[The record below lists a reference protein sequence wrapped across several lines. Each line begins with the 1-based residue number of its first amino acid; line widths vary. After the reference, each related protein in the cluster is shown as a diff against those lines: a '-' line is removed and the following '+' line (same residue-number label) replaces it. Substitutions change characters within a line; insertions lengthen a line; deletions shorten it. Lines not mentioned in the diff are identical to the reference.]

1 MPIPKS
7 KKALAALFEKLGA
20 RDPEGWVT
28 SEVTEGVP
36 QLLRYLFLREA
47 WRYVQAEDDHS
58 WIEQEIDSSRAR
70 ADEPYAALGLALAR
84 CRDAGASE
92 QDLTDIA
99 RCLQARA
106 IFSICYLLSDGP
118 QDVPEEL
125 EDVMWGLFRLNDS
138 ERPVGP
144 AIDGLHESV
153 LELDPTGREMRPRCE
168 SPRLS

>member
-7 KKALAALFEKLGA
+7 KKALTELFAQLGA
-20 RDPEGWVT
+20 RDPEAWAS

-58 WIEQEIDSSRAR
+58 WIEEEIESSRAHS
-70 ADEPYAALGLALAR
+70 DEPYADLGLALAR
-84 CRDAGASE
+84 CRESGASE

-106 IFSICYLLSDGP
+106 IFNVCYLLTDGP
-118 QDVPEEL
+118 QDAPQEL
-125 EDVMWGLFRLNDS
+125 EDVTWGLFRLNES

-144 AIDGLHESV
+144 AIDCLHESL
-153 LELDPTGREMRPRCE
+153 LELDPTGRGMRPR
-168 SPRLS
+168 